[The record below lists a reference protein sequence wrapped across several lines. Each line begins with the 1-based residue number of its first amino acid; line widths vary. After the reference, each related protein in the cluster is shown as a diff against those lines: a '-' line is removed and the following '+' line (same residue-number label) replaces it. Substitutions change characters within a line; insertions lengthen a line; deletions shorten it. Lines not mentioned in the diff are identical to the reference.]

1 MTEQLKE
8 KALALG
14 AYRAE
19 MVKVEDIALDPYFR
33 KMCESNACGN
43 YGRSYMCPPDIGG
56 IEELMERFRTYELAL
71 VYQTVGKLEDSF
83 DFEGMMEAAEG
94 HNRLAQKLWD
104 YTDELQDISA
114 ASGATALAAAEG
126 LPDASALEFLHLG
139 AGGCRLCS
147 VCGKKMGTPCA
158 HPDRAMGSLEAYGVN
173 VSELAKLAGMGYING
188 QNTVT
193 YFGCVLI
200 RRG

>member
-1 MTEQLKE
+1 MTERLKE

-19 MVKVEDIALDPYFR
+19 IVSVADIALDAYFR

-43 YGRSYMCPPDIGG
+43 YGRSYMCPPDIGN
-56 IEELMERFRTYELAL
+56 IETLMERFQTYELAL
-71 VYQTVGKLEDSF
+71 VYQTVAKLEDSF
-83 DFEGMMEAAEG
+83 DFEGMMEAGEQ

-104 YTDELQDISA
+104 YTDELQDGGADDARSEVSA
-114 ASGATALAAAEG
+114 R
-126 LPDASALEFLHLG
+126 EFLHLG

-147 VCGKKMGTPCA
+147 VCGKKINAPCA

-200 RRG
+200 RKG